1 MLSAP
6 DLYIACPHCRAVARI
21 FEVAEANFFA
31 AITWTDG
38 FQDVPMTPR
47 APRITRCLE
56 CARIFW
62 TGEATPLG
70 YLHGTGDVAPE
81 KVAWTNAP
89 YLAPLDE
96 QGVMEALGT
105 GLALAP
111 ELELELRIL
120 MWWRGNDAFRID
132 EAPVGYPRRGDAI
145 ANMERFIEMTYG
157 GDEDLLLFRAEALRQ
172 LGRFAEVEETLK
184 GVGCSDYWPAKSRQ
198 LELIRGGDR
207 KLRKLFASQLP
218 KAPELIQP
226 AT

>member
-1 MLSAP
+1 MA
-6 DLYIACPHCRAVARI
+6 
-21 FEVAEANFFA
+21 
-31 AITWTDG
+31 
-38 FQDVPMTPR
+38 
-47 APRITRCLE
+47 
-56 CARIFW
+56 
-62 TGEATPLG
+62 
-70 YLHGTGDVAPE
+70 
-81 KVAWTNAP
+81 
-89 YLAPLDE
+89 
-96 QGVMEALGT
+96 
-105 GLALAP
+105 
-111 ELELELRIL
+111 
-120 MWWRGNDAFRID
+120 DAFRID

-218 KAPELIQP
+218 KAPERIQP